1 MSEAEST
8 MHTEDI
14 DLDESGAES
23 VIGGAGIYKG
33 DGASIHRS
41 HLTMSQAVKA
51 DYQPIACER
60 DGITLMRNIRTGKE
74 ILVR

>member
-1 MSEAEST
+1 MSEDDGT

-14 DLDESGAES
+14 DLDESGAAS
-23 VIGGAGIYKG
+23 VIGGASTYKS

-41 HLTMSQAVKA
+41 HMTMSQAVKA
-51 DYQPIACER
+51 GYQPIACAR
-60 DGITLMRNIRTGKE
+60 DGSTLMRNVRTGKE

>member
-23 VIGGAGIYKG
+23 VIGGAGIYKS

-60 DGITLMRNIRTGKE
+60 DGITLMRNVRTGKE